1 VWARVV
7 LAVSLIVVAGAAL
20 GWLRGGRDIRPTP
33 LAEAQRPAGVTLA
46 KNYPGGQPPPSPPP
60 PAASTRYEETG
71 YDVSEGKRL
80 YTWFNCKGCHANGGG
95 GIGPA
100 LMDDR
105 WIYGA
110 EPRNIYETIVEGRP
124 NGMPSFRN
132 KIPDQQIWQIAA
144 YVRSMSGLVPAY
156 ARSSRNDDLSA
167 KRPESLVPRQP
178 PQPGGNVPAS
188 AERPQ

>member
-1 VWARVV
+1 MWARVV
-7 LAVSLIVVAGAAL
+7 LAVSLIVIAGAAL
-20 GWLRGGRDIRPTP
+20 GWLRGGRDVRPTP
-33 LAEAQRPAGVTLA
+33 MAEAQRPAGNTLA
-46 KNYPGGQPPPSPPP
+46 ENYPGGQPPPSPPV
-60 PAASTRYEETG
+60 AASTRYEETG
-71 YDVSEGKRL
+71 FDVSEGKRL

-110 EPRNIYETIVEGRP
+110 EPRDIYATIVEGRP
-124 NGMPSFRN
+124 NGMPAFRN
-132 KIPDQQIWQIAA
+132 RIPDQQVWQIVA

-156 ARSSRNDDLSA
+156 ARSSRNDDLAA
-167 KRPESLVPRQP
+167 KPPESLVPPQP

-188 AERPQ
+188 AEH